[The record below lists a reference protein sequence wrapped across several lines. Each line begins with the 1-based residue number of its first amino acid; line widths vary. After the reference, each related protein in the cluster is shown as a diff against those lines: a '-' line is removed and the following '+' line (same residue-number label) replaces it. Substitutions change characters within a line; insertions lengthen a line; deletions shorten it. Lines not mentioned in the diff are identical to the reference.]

1 MKRMLLYALLG
12 LQILVLTGLY
22 GYHASGLGAPTVLL
36 ETVPVDPRDLL
47 RGDYIILGYKIGVLP
62 DKTPDGESWR
72 EGETVYVAL
81 RQNGAFWETDYISQY
96 DPEEGRYI
104 RGIVR
109 NGRIVFDLEK
119 YFVPE
124 GKGRPPGK
132 ITVDVALR
140 PDGRAQIKQLYS
152 DGHPWP

>member
-1 MKRMLLYALLG
+1 MKRILLYVLLG
-12 LQILVLTGLY
+12 LQIFGLVALY
-22 GYHASGLGAPTVLL
+22 GYRASGLGAPVVLL

-72 EGETVYVAL
+72 EGETVYVTL
-81 RQNGAFWETDYISQY
+81 RQNGAFWETDYVSQY
-96 DPEEGRYI
+96 DPGEGRYI
-104 RGIVR
+104 CGTVR

-132 ITVDVALR
+132 ITVEVAVR
-140 PDGRAQIKQLYS
+140 PYGRAQIKQLYS
-152 DGHPWP
+152 DGKPWP